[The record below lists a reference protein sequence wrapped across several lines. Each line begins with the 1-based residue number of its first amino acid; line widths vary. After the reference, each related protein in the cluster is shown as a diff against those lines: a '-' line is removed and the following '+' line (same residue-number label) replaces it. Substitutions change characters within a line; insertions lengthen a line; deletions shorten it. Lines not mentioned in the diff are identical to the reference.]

1 MKPFLLGFMAGD
13 WIKMRG
19 NLWDD
24 PRIAKLCHLTGQT
37 EAAIVGALYWLWAT
51 ADQHTENGIM
61 PGLMLQQIDRKTGVQ
76 GFGQAL
82 CDIRWLADHPEGVR
96 ILNFEEH
103 NGASAKRRSADAQRK
118 ANVRSLSASDAD
130 KTRTSSGKMA
140 DNFGQVAELEK
151 RREEKSN
158 SVPIGTGDKPPT
170 DRDIVFANGV
180 PLLTVAGV
188 AEKNARSMLAGLCKS
203 HGEGAVASVLA
214 DCARCRPIE
223 PVAWI
228 QAALKGIPGG
238 GGKQSALE
246 ARNRAVADEWAKGE
260 SHATQ

>member
-1 MKPFLLGFMAGD
+1 MAGMD
-13 WIKMRG
+13 WFRWHHGSVTDPKFQLVARKSGASLPDVLAVWAYILETASQSVERG
-19 NLWDD
+19 DFGLVDCEALD
-24 PRIAKLCHLTGQT
+24 CLFGFPAT
-37 EAAIVGALYWLWAT
+37 ETRTAAILKAMQERALVEGSRVASWEKRQPKREREDPT
-51 ADQHTENGIM
+51 NADRQAAFRAKQNQVT
-61 PGLMLQQIDRKTGVQ
+61 PGNAIDDQKKPR
-76 GFGQAL
+76 
-82 CDIRWLADHPEGVR
+82 E
-96 ILNFEEH
+96 
-103 NGASAKRRSADAQRK
+103 
-118 ANVRSLSASDAD
+118 
-130 KTRTSSGKMA
+130 
-140 DNFGQVAELEK
+140 EK